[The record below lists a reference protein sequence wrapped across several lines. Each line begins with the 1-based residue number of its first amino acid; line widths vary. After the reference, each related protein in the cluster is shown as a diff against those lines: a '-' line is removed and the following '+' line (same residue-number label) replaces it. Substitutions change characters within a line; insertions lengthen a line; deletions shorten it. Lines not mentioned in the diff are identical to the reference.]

1 MQLNSGRF
9 GYEKGKVIQ
18 ALRYHFISRR
28 EIKLM
33 LILVNV
39 FAILSASL
47 FFLHKVSPLAF
58 LISTILWIA
67 LMLTFWY
74 ILPVM
79 IFRRSQTFQDHF
91 KVLLNEQEFTLS
103 NDAAS
108 RSWGWNDFS
117 AFMESPHFFHLYF
130 DQRSFLII
138 PKEAFTADDQAS
150 ARGLLRKH
158 IRS

>member
-1 MQLNSGRF
+1 MQLNSGKF

-28 EIKLM
+28 EIKIM

-58 LISTILWIA
+58 LISTLLWIA
-67 LMLTFWY
+67 LMITFWY
-74 ILPVM
+74 VLPVIIYRRTQM
-79 IFRRSQTFQDHF
+79 FRDQF
-91 KVLLNEQEFTLS
+91 KVSIHDQGFTLS

-108 RSWGWNDFS
+108 REWSWS
-117 AFMESPHFFHLYF
+117 ECAVFMESPHFFHLYF

-150 ARGLLRKH
+150 ARGL
-158 IRS
+158 IRNNIRQ